1 MEKIKLNLDNLIK
14 AYNGV
19 CHLLTMAGIDRKKV
33 YWLGRNR
40 DALKSKIDIWYKHR
54 LLDIR
59 AKYEIDIPTIS
70 FIPITKYQEFKKEL
84 LATKWIDEDLDF
96 VFEKYEIISD
106 AQKGISVEKQKEFE
120 AELRKAF
127 DEFEQEIEYTKITVD
142 NAFEKALQQLQGE
155 YQLAL
160 AFMLEEESPIKIVQE
175 LMI

>member
-19 CHLLTMAGIDRKKV
+19 CYLLTMTGIDRKKV
-33 YWLGRNR
+33 YWLDKNR

-54 LLDIR
+54 LLEIR
-59 AKYEIDIPTIS
+59 NKYEIDIPTIS

-96 VFEKYEIISD
+96 VFDKYEIVSD
-106 AQKGISVEKQKEFE
+106 AQRGISVERQKEFE

-127 DEFEQEIEYTKITVD
+127 DEFEQEIEYTKIVVD
-142 NAFEKALQQLQGE
+142 HSFDKALQQLQGE

-160 AFMLEEESPIKIVQE
+160 VFMLEDESPIKIVQE
-175 LMI
+175 LIV